1 MEKITWYQ
9 EFGFYNNPFS
19 IKPGAYSNDIYG
31 QDDIIKDVISKV
43 ANSNMIYIT
52 GPYGTGKTSIL
63 KRIIHEF
70 KGKKRIIYYNCNQK
84 EKSINFDSILI
95 NAGGFFHKFLGI
107 RKKNMIL
114 LLDEVQDLNKK
125 DMHLVVEYYKLGFFK
140 SVILASKKDDIEL
153 SSELIDTIGRNRY
166 DLREVTSEEAIKII
180 RKRIGNISFLTD
192 ETIIAIFKK
201 NKNPRA
207 FLKNC
212 EDVCRFSFESGAKKV
227 SEKDIDLALKS

>member
-1 MEKITWYQ
+1 MEKTTWYQ
-9 EFGFYNNPFS
+9 ELGFYNNPFS

-31 QDDIIKDVISKV
+31 QDDIIKEVIAKV

-63 KRIIHEF
+63 KRIIHAF
-70 KGKKRIIYYNCNQK
+70 KGKKKVIYYNCNQK

-95 NAGGFFHKFLGI
+95 NAGGFFHRLLGI
-107 RKKNMIL
+107 RKKNVIL
-114 LLDEVQDLNKK
+114 LLDEVQELNKK

-153 SSELIDTIGRNRY
+153 SRELNDTIGRNRY
-166 DLREVTSEEAIKII
+166 DLREITSEEAVKII

-192 ETIIAIFKK
+192 DMIIAIFKK

-227 SEKDIDLALKS
+227 SEKDINLALKS

>member
-1 MEKITWYQ
+1 MEKTTWYQ

-19 IKPGAYSNDIYG
+19 MKPGAYSNDIYG
-31 QDDIIKDVISKV
+31 QEDIIKDIIAKV
-43 ANSNMIYIT
+43 ANSNVLYVT

-63 KRIIHEF
+63 KRIIQEF

-84 EKSINFDSILI
+84 EKSINFDDLLI
-95 NAGGFFHKFLGI
+95 NAGGFFNRLFGI

-125 DMHLVVEYYKLGFFK
+125 DMHLLVEYYKLGFFK
-140 SVILASKKDDIEL
+140 SAILASKKDDIEL
-153 SSELIDTIGRNRY
+153 SNELTETIGRNHY
-166 DLREVTSEEAIKII
+166 DLREITPEEAIKIV
-180 RKRIGNISFLTD
+180 RKRIGPIGFITD
-192 ETIIAIFKK
+192 EMIVKIFKK

-212 EDVCRFSFESGAKKV
+212 EDVCRFSYESGAKKV